1 MCFSRLAL
9 SPIRLMYHL
18 PLSLSNPFLSSPELA
33 PIGRTGRTKPNVSS
47 SPSRSEE
54 QGVRPL
60 PVSPPPLL
68 LLSLGITP
76 K

>member
-9 SPIRLMYHL
+9 SPIGLMYHL
-18 PLSLSNPFLSSPELA
+18 PLSLSNPFFSSPKLA
-33 PIGRTGRTKPNVSS
+33 PIGITGRTKPSVCS
-47 SPSRSEE
+47 SPSRSHQ

>member
-9 SPIRLMYHL
+9 SPFGLMNHL
-18 PLSLSNPFLSSPELA
+18 PLSMSKPFFSSPEWAALE
-33 PIGRTGRTKPNVSS
+33 RTGKTKFSAPS
-47 SPSRSEE
+47 SPLHSKQ

-60 PVSPPPLL
+60 PISPPPLL

>member
-9 SPIRLMYHL
+9 SPFGLMNYL
-18 PLSLSNPFLSSPELA
+18 PLSLSKPFFSSPEWAAL
-33 PIGRTGRTKPNVSS
+33 GRTGKTKPSVPS
-47 SPSRSEE
+47 SPPPSEQ